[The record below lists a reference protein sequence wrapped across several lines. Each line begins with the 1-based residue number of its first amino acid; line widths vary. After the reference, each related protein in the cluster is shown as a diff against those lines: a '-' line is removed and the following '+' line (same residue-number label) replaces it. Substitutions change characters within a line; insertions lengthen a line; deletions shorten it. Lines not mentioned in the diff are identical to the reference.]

1 MYIPKSFAEQNTQVL
16 QTFMQQNAFA
26 TVITMADNAPFATH
40 MPFVLDATRGQNG
53 VLISH
58 MAKANPQWRHFVST
72 ATQDLETLVIF
83 QGPHAYISPSWYAS
97 EFSVPTWNYTAV
109 HAYGRPVIVEDE
121 ERLQAIL
128 DELVAV
134 YESSMPQP
142 WSVPWRDERYTN
154 LTKAIVG
161 FEMEITRLEG
171 KFKLNQNRPM
181 ADQQGV
187 VTQLQ
192 DSHHADERAIAQRM
206 AHNLATNHPIAH

>member
-1 MYIPKSFAEQNTQVL
+1 MYIPKSFAEHDLQTL

-26 TVITMADNAPFATH
+26 TLITMAEDAPFATH
-40 MPFVLDATRGQNG
+40 MPFVLDAERGSNG

-58 MAKANPQWRHFVST
+58 MARANPQWRHF
-72 ATQDLETLVIF
+72 ATMAERRIDTLVIF
-83 QGPHAYISPSWYAS
+83 QGPHAYISPNWYAS

-121 ERLQAIL
+121 QRLQAML

-134 YESSMPQP
+134 YESAMPQP
-142 WSVPWRDERYTN
+142 WSAPWGDDRYTN

-171 KFKLNQNRPM
+171 KFKLNQNRPV

-187 VTQLQ
+187 IAQFT
-192 DSHHADERAIAQRM
+192 DSTHADERAVAQLM
-206 AHNLATNHPIAH
+206 TSNLLAGRVTSQ

>member
-1 MYIPKSFAEQNTQVL
+1 MYIPKSFVEHDIPTL
-16 QTFMQQNAFA
+16 QTFIQQNAFA
-26 TVITMADNAPFATH
+26 TVITMADSGPFATH
-40 MPFVLDATRGQNG
+40 MPFVLDPVRGSNG

-58 MAKANPQWRHFVST
+58 MAKANPQWRHF
-72 ATQDLETLVIF
+72 AHMAAQDIDTLVIF

-109 HAYGRPVIVEDE
+109 HAYGRPVIIEDE
-121 ERLQAIL
+121 QRLQAML

-134 YESSMPQP
+134 YESAMPQP
-142 WSVPWRDERYTN
+142 WSVPWSDARYTN

-171 KFKLNQNRPM
+171 KFKLNQNRPV

-187 VTQLQ
+187 IAQFQ
-192 DSHHADERAIAQRM
+192 DSAHTDERIIAQRM
-206 AHNLATNHPIAH
+206 MRNLMADPVASQ